1 MREDWRP
8 LVFSVFCRCALDRLR
23 GEVGGRLSFLFSSG
37 GCWTG
42 YEERLQAACLVSFL
56 QMCVGPAMREDWR
69 PLVFSLFFRC
79 ALDRLRGEVGG
90 RLSFL
95 FSSGVCW

>member
-1 MREDWRP
+1 
-8 LVFSVFCRCALDRLR
+8 
-23 GEVGGRLSFLFSSG
+23 
-37 GCWTG
+37 
-42 YEERLQAACLVSFL
+42 
-56 QMCVGPAMREDWR
+56 MCVGPAMREDWR

-95 FSSGVCW
+95 FSSDVCWTGYEGRLEAACLFSFLQVCIGPSKRGGWRPFVFSLFFRCVL